1 MMTKIMNNIVIK
13 MNKKYFVEKYGVDFY
28 GKFKT
33 EVGKK
38 LDEIIPEVPDI
49 GDSIFKS
56 SYLMAIFF
64 IAWYKV
70 LEEMKISNEEIRL
83 IIWGATEN
91 CFKKIP
97 NLFIPVAKKIYLN
110 PMIRKAESHTKKS
123 EENNLPE
130 YDWKIKYEK
139 VDDNCFYL
147 NTYECG
153 IKKLCKKFDVEDMLL
168 IMCRMDYLT
177 SHYLKSGF
185 ERTKTLGDGDE
196 VCNNKFFIN
205 GECEWSPEKGFLE
218 RK

>member
-1 MMTKIMNNIVIK
+1 MNNIVIK
-13 MNKKYFVEKYGVDFY
+13 MNKKYFVKKYGIDFY
-28 GKFKT
+28 AKFKV

-49 GDSIFKS
+49 GDSIFKL

-83 IIWGATEN
+83 IIWAATEN
-91 CFKKIP
+91 CLKKIP
-97 NLFIPVAKKIYLN
+97 NLFIPVVKKIYLN

-205 GECEWSPEKGFLE
+205 GECEWSPEKGFAE